1 MRELFELISA
11 WYALGERVALA
22 TVVSTWGSSPR
33 PVGSL
38 MAVNSSGQIAGS
50 VSGGCVEAAVVE
62 KALTIL
68 DGAPPELLHFGVSD
82 EKAWGVGLAC
92 GGSIEVFVTRLKQSD
107 FESIP
112 PVIGKRK
119 PLLFATVLSDPRGSV
134 GEIFIADESGM
145 VGESHAL
152 SPIADWM
159 TSQVDQLFSN
169 PTPRRVVVED
179 RPAFELF
186 INPLQPP
193 DRLVIVGG
201 VHIAIALARLARLIG
216 YETIVIDP
224 RRMFAA
230 EERFPDVDRLIQAWP
245 QEAFTDLELTPSTAV
260 AILTHDPKID
270 DPAVIAALASPAFYI
285 GVLGSRKTHAARIQ
299 RLGRAGVTEPAL
311 ARLHAPIGLDLG
323 AQSPKE
329 IALSILAEIVATRRK
344 H

>member
-1 MRELFELISA
+1 MRDLVREISEWFA
-11 WYALGERVALA
+11 SGESVALA

-33 PVGSL
+33 PMGSM
-38 MAVNSSGQIAGS
+38 MAISSGHKIAGS
-50 VSGGCVEAAVVE
+50 VSGGCVEGAVVE
-62 KALTIL
+62 TALEVL
-68 DGAPPELLHFGVSD
+68 GGAPARLLKFGVAD
-82 EKAWGVGLAC
+82 ETAWDVGLAC
-92 GGSIEVFVTRLKQSD
+92 GGSIEVFVAPLPEAT
-107 FESIP
+107 FEQLRSLEAARQP
-112 PVIGKRK
+112 Y
-119 PLLFATVLSDPRGSV
+119 LAASV
-134 GEIFIADESGM
+134 TGGPARYVGQMLTARTGEILPAGGE
-145 VGESHAL
+145 VGL
-152 SPIADWM
+152 IADW
-159 TSQVDQLFSN
+159 LE
-169 PTPRRVVVED
+169 PRLSDLLARDKPLHTVAPGE
-179 RPAFELF
+179 AEYELF
-186 INPLQPP
+186 IDIFKPP
-193 DRLVIVGG
+193 ERLVIVGG

-245 QEAFTDLELTPSTAV
+245 QEAFPDLELTPSTAV

-299 RLGRAGVTEPAL
+299 RLERSGVTKPAL

-323 AQSPKE
+323 AQSPEE